1 MKKIIIAIDGPAGSG
16 KTSSAKLIAE
26 KLGYKYIDS
35 GAMYRAVSWAWLSS
49 GFPIDEEFA
58 EEILDNIHLDLQ
70 PSENGQKTIL
80 NGIDI
85 SDDIR
90 STLVTTAVSPISAMG
105 SVRKR
110 MIAIQ
115 REIGKNGGIV
125 MDGRDIGTVVFPQA
139 ELKIFFTA
147 TVQERAQRRVNE
159 LKAKGVSASLEEIQK
174 QITARDNYDTTREL
188 SPMIPAAD
196 AIILDTTGMNLETQV
211 ETVMNIIKGI
221 MN

>member
-35 GAMYRAVSWAWLSS
+35 GAMYRAVSLAWLTS
-49 GFPIDEEFA
+49 GLPIEEQYS
-58 EEILDNIHLDLQ
+58 EGILDNIKLDLE
-70 PSENGQKTIL
+70 PSDVGQKTIL
-80 NGIDI
+80 NGLDV
-85 SDDIR
+85 SNEIR
-90 STLVTTAVSPISAMG
+90 SAEVTTAVSPISAMG
-105 SVRKR
+105 TVRKK
-110 MIAIQ
+110 MIALQ
-115 REIGKNGGIV
+115 KEIGKDGGIV

-147 TVQERAQRRVNE
+147 TVEERAQRRVNE
-159 LKAKGVSASLEEIQK
+159 LKAKNIACSFQEIK
-174 QITARDNYDTTREL
+174 EQIILRDNYDTTREL
-188 SPMIPAAD
+188 SPMVPADD

-211 ETVMNIIKGI
+211 ETVMSIIKGM

>member
-49 GFPIDEEFA
+49 GLPINEEFA
-58 EEILDNIHLDLQ
+58 EEILDKIRLDLQ
-70 PSENGQKTIL
+70 PSSAGQKTIL
-80 NGIDI
+80 NGLDI
-85 SDDIR
+85 SDEIR
-90 STLVTTAVSPISAMG
+90 SAEVTTAVSPISAMG
-105 SVRKR
+105 TVRRK
-110 MIAIQ
+110 MILLQ
-115 REIGKNGGIV
+115 REMGKNGGIV

-147 TVQERAQRRVNE
+147 TVKERAQRRVNE
-159 LKAKGVSASLEEIQK
+159 LKAKGVNVSLEEIQE

-188 SPMIPAAD
+188 SPMVPAAD

-221 MN
+221 IN

>member
-16 KTSSAKLIAE
+16 KTTSAKAIAE

-35 GAMYRAVSWAWLSS
+35 GAMYRAVSLAWLAS
-49 GFPIDEEFA
+49 GLPIKEKNA
-58 EEILDNIHLDLQ
+58 NGILNSIKLDLL
-70 PSENGQKTIL
+70 PSDEGQRTIL
-80 NGIDI
+80 NDVDV

-90 STLVTTAVSPISAMG
+90 SVEVTAAVSPISAMG
-105 SVRKR
+105 TVRQR

-147 TVQERAQRRVNE
+147 TVEERAQRRVNE
-159 LKAKGVSASLEEIQK
+159 LKLKSVSCSFDEIKK
-174 QITARDNYDTTREL
+174 QIIERDIYDTTREL
-188 SPMIPAAD
+188 SPMKPADD
-196 AIILDTTGMNLETQV
+196 AIIIDNTGMNLDTQV